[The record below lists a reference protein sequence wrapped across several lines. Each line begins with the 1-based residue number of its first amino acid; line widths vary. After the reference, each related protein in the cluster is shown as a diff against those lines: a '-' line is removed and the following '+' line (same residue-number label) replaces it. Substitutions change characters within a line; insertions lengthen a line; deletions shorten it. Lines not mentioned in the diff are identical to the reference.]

1 MISDSLTKG
10 LQLLGLSDLASKIY
24 LSLVKN
30 PSQSIISLAKDFNT
44 NRNAVYAAMKELEE
58 IGLLYP
64 KKEYERT
71 QEVVSPSKIASLLE
85 TKRQQD
91 GQIID
96 SFVSSLP
103 TVLADLY
110 SSKTTQVFKIFRTKE
125 QIMAFMHQ
133 LYFDSKEEICFLGNE
148 QLAIE
153 LIGFQFLKQVV
164 AQRMKGR
171 IPIRVLLSEVN
182 YYRFAQKPSDESE
195 LRSYRKLPAG
205 DFMEGNYHLV
215 GNSVFIMNPI
225 IPHGYLIQDPVVANM
240 MRQMFNLLWKM
251 GEGV

>member
-1 MISDSLTKG
+1 MISNSLFKG
-10 LQLLGLSDLASKIY
+10 LKLLGLSDLASKIY
-24 LSLVKN
+24 LGLVKN
-30 PSQSIISLAKDFNT
+30 PNRSIISLAKDLNT
-44 NRNAVYAAMKELEE
+44 NRNAVYAAIQELEN

-64 KKEYERT
+64 KKEYERI

-85 TKRQQD
+85 TKRHQD
-91 GQIID
+91 GLVID

-110 SSKTTQVFKIFRTKE
+110 GSKTTQTFKIFRTKE
-125 QIMAFMHQ
+125 QIMAFTHQ

-164 AQRMKGR
+164 AQRMRCK

-182 YYRFAQKPSDESE
+182 YYRFAQKPTDETE
-195 LRSYRKLPAG
+195 LRSYRKLTEG
-205 DFMEGNYHLV
+205 EFMEGNYHVV
-215 GNSVFIMNPI
+215 GSSVFIINPI
-225 IPHGYLIQDPVVANM
+225 IPYGYLIQDQVVANM
-240 MRQMFNLLWKM
+240 MRQMFNLLWKV
-251 GEGV
+251 GEQV